1 MNFFKNNKVN
11 KGLQRERED
20 VSQSNSVLFWK
31 ININSDSKS
40 VKKKVCKIMKDV
52 VA

>member
-1 MNFFKNNKVN
+1 MG
-11 KGLQRERED
+11 KGRCFTKQF
-20 VSQSNSVLFWK
+20 SFVLK
-31 ININSDSKS
+31 ININSDSES